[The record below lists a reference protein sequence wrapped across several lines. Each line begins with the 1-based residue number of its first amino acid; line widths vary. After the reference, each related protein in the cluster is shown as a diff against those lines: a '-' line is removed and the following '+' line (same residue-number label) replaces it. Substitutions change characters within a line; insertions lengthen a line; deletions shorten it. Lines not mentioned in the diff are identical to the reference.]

1 MARFCPQCGASVTE
15 GGKFC
20 SSCGAKLEE
29 SSQPEQAQSQVNLSK
44 QDAPSAEQN
53 NVVQNP
59 PPNQNTFTQNPPP
72 NQNEFFVDDVGVEAM
87 FLKRTG
93 RLNRLRFIQR
103 ILALAFAEFI
113 GIFIIVG
120 VFVND
125 YGMISNFGNLLMT
138 FLVIAGLVPE
148 YCLMVRRLYDL
159 NQNDMLAK
167 VSVGLSVFVLIYSL
181 TKNPFDQFETSDVEV
196 IIGLAQFAF
205 IMYLCC
211 APGVKGSN
219 QYGPDPLG

>member
-1 MARFCPQCGASVTE
+1 MAKFCSKCGAPIEE

-20 SSCGAKLEE
+20 SSCGAKIVE
-29 SSQPEQAQSQVNLSK
+29 SSA
-44 QDAPSAEQN
+44 
-53 NVVQNP
+53 
-59 PPNQNTFTQNPPP
+59 P
-72 NQNEFFVDDVGVEAM
+72 NQNEVTKDVPPAPNDESSAPNQNDFFVDDVGVEAM

-103 ILALAFAEFI
+103 ILALGVAEFI
-113 GIFIIVG
+113 GIFIIAAL
-120 VFVND
+120 FVND
-125 YGMISNFGNLLMT
+125 YGLMSNFGNLLVT
-138 FLVIAGLVPE
+138 FLIIAGLVPE

-159 NQNDMLAK
+159 NQNDILAK

-181 TKNPFDQFETSDVEV
+181 TKNPFEQFETSDVEI

-205 IMYLCC
+205 VMYLFCV
-211 APGVKGSN
+211 PGVRGRN

>member
-53 NVVQNP
+53 NSVQNSAP
-59 PPNQNTFTQNPPP
+59 EQDNFAQNPPP
-72 NQNEFFVDDVGVEAM
+72 NQNEIFVDDVGVEAM

-103 ILALAFAEFI
+103 ILALGVAEFI
-113 GIFIIVG
+113 GIFIIAAL
-120 VFVND
+120 FTND

-181 TKNPFDQFETSDVEV
+181 TKNPFEQFETSDVEV

-205 IMYLCC
+205 LVYLSS
-211 APGVKGSN
+211 APGVRGRN